1 MNKNKRHSY
10 TKMDNRNKIKVQ
22 KILKQENYKT
32 NKIILRN
39 ALNNITNEPNKKI
52 EKFLTNQKYNNDNFE
67 FSDDDLTYQ
76 GNRIKN
82 KYSDNK
88 SITIK
93 FDYNLN
99 NKINDNDKKINFI
112 IARKLVLILKIK
124 P

>member
-1 MNKNKRHSY
+1 MN
-10 TKMDNRNKIKVQ
+10 
-22 KILKQENYKT
+22 KT

-39 ALNNITNEPNKKI
+39 ALNNITNDPNKKI

-88 SITIK
+88 NK
-93 FDYNLN
+93 KYNY
-99 NKINDNDKKINFI
+99 
-112 IARKLVLILKIK
+112 
-124 P
+124 